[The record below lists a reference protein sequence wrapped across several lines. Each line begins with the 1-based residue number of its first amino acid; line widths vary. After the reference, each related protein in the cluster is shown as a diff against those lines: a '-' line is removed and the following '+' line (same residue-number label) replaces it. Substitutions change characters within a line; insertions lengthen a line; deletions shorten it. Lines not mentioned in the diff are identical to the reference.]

1 MQMATVSTIK
11 IIKHTDIDFQ
21 KWDYAMAKACNSLV
35 YGYSWYLNIV
45 SPEWMGIVLNDYEAV
60 MPITV
65 HKKWGI
71 SYVSQP
77 FCTQQLG
84 LFASNEATI
93 QSHLPEVITLLKAK
107 FRYISIQLNY
117 LNKLQN
123 TNTLKNN
130 FELSLAKPYAAL
142 YQHYSHGLKDN
153 LRKAKKQAYAV
164 EPTTHYQV
172 IIDFFI
178 QEKGAAY
185 THIKAEHYAILSE
198 ICRQAQAKNLLTCTL
213 IRDQHQQIVA
223 TALFIEHAQR
233 IIFLTVKAKN
243 TVPFLLSSTIILQ
256 QMPRSQLFLI
266 SRALLILIW
275 LNSTKGL
282 VPITSHIRASI
293 TTIYLGQ
300 LACLKNNYQPIG
312 DVITTPIKPIHHVE
326 NINY

>member
-93 QSHLPEVITLLKAK
+93 QSYLPEVITLLKAK

-233 IIFLTVKAKN
+233 IIFLNGTSNHEGKKHGA
-243 TVPFLLSSTIILQ
+243 FSFIIDH
-256 QMPRSQLFLI
+256 
-266 SRALLILIW
+266 
-275 LNSTKGL
+275 
-282 VPITSHIRASI
+282 HIA
-293 TTIYLGQ
+293 
-300 LACLKNNYQPIG
+300 ANAE
-312 DVITTPIKPIHHVE
+312 KPIVFDFEGAVDPNLAKFYQGFGSYNQPYTSFHY
-326 NINY
+326 NNLPWPISLLKK